1 MEVVVLGIANGN
13 EEDNGVDDG
22 CKSIVSINSVLA
34 ELSRGNVR
42 TLATGVLAKVL
53 GLVSA
58 EETLG
63 LDLGSGTSGKLL
75 VEADDTL
82 HADSIRS
89 GANGLCLIEFCQP
102 VEFPII
108 IDSRVSIAAPHR
120 QKADIVSHPSFT
132 LQNRI
137 RRSVGEGV

>member
-1 MEVVVLGIANGN
+1 MMAASQSSASTVYSSSSQGGN
-13 EEDNGVDDG
+13 
-22 CKSIVSINSVLA
+22 I
-34 ELSRGNVR
+34 R

-89 GANGLCLIEFCQP
+89 GANGLCLIE
-102 VEFPII
+102 ILSARRI
-108 IDSRVSIAAPHR
+108 PH
-120 QKADIVSHPSFT
+120 HH
-132 LQNRI
+132 
-137 RRSVGEGV
+137 